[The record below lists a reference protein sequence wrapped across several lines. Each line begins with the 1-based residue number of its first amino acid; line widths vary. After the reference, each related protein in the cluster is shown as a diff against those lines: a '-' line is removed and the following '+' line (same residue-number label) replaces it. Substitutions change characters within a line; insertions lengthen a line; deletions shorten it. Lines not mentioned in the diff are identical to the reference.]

1 MEKSLTENQLNN
13 KNSFNIFANDN
24 IQNNNKNV
32 CCGFDSLFNT
42 KTLREMKL
50 NDEKIKLIINNVSDE
65 YSTIPGLRIKH
76 SFTEYIDEVINDKKL
91 IDYYLNYKKK

>member
-32 CCGFDSLFNT
+32 YCGFDSLFNT

-65 YSTIPGLRIKH
+65 YSTIPGLHLKH
-76 SFTEYIDEVINDKKL
+76 SFT
-91 IDYYLNYKKK
+91 